1 MEIKNGKYKSSLV
14 FNFNRNILI
23 KLIYFFFMIDLI
35 NTDGC
40 FISNKTTITSQWLN
54 NIICLG
60 ATNLRYINFAT
71 FSNGDMI
78 VEATSTSDYSDR
90 IFYGIKSSGE
100 PFFSNDQY
108 HSKITISG
116 ETESNNARNEA
127 EIFIVTIDSKE
138 YVFSIGS
145 GSNIY
150 AELYDLSTCEVLS
163 QKLSTSLLS
172 TSKILSVRESASV
185 LTVSNKNYIIFPFLD
200 SDTDLYIKKIYF
212 SSTDIVN
219 NSPTISSYSISSKG
233 RAVSCFVTE
242 SNYIVCLFLHINI
255 MVLQYYHIG
264 IYDTNLNKQKEIV
277 TDYCTKDHGLFKDY
291 SDFSKCIH
299 LEGDIGVFIFFKA
312 SKVGILYVVDTYP
325 IIIFQK
331 ITSTSISDYLPE
343 ISLDKKEFHPYCLLN
358 DLIKISTTKLC
369 FISTSTSKEE
379 LYNVLINIFNTD
391 KVVLRYYTLDIYSKY
406 TFKFLYDMRLNLYN
420 NFISFAFSFCRQ
432 SSCEDDD
439 THYAGLM
446 IFSYPNGTD
455 YNLNLTKYIF
465 DNDDIDNLII
475 DLKDNVR
482 IDNNIFGLIYSGI
495 IIKAINNCDNMN
507 LFSSV
512 NTNTYISVSSQ
523 LEKDEKIKIIFS
535 SLYKVN
541 CLISYTYI
549 ITEPDFEVYNN
560 YAERYTDYG
569 TDTAD
574 IFNNAKSTYESRVLN
589 YYIKLDEN
597 LVRECSDENCDLCPE
612 NSLDYCLICKF
623 DYTKSNGVK
632 NCNPNTDLIDET
644 ETTNDKTELS
654 EDKTNNI
661 NTENQ
666 DEDSKEIIDST
677 EKFESTDIS
686 TTSTEK
692 QKSEENESD
701 TTKETTKNEETE
713 ESETDTTKETIKNE
727 KSQNNKESEIT
738 CSSDE
743 ILNNECD
750 NRKMTNEQV
759 SQIFSTI
766 KDNFLNKNYTGEN
779 TIIET
784 ENVILQI
791 STLED
796 QKNSDNSK
804 VSNIDLGDCEGIL
817 RTKYNISDEYPLIV
831 IKTDIKS
838 EDLSSTYVQ
847 YEIYHPVT
855 KIQLDLNY
863 CSEATIV
870 VSVPVNL
877 DNNTI
882 SLYDR
887 LSESGYN
894 LFDSE
899 DDFYNDICSTYTTE
913 NGTDLTLADRKS
925 EIYSTAENISMCQT
939 GCEFESYNKTTKKAK
954 CNCEAQTNSTE
965 TDISKIDFS
974 FSSIASSFLSTLKNS
989 NFLVLKCYKLV
1000 LTLTGIIK
1008 NKGRI
1013 IMTLIYLFY
1022 LITLIL
1028 FIIKDR
1034 TKIDYFI
1041 NIIIKNKTNE
1051 SNLPKK
1057 K

>member
-343 ISLDKKEFHPYCLLN
+343 ISLYKK
-358 DLIKISTTKLC
+358 
-369 FISTSTSKEE
+369 
-379 LYNVLINIFNTD
+379 
-391 KVVLRYYTLDIYSKY
+391 
-406 TFKFLYDMRLNLYN
+406 
-420 NFISFAFSFCRQ
+420 NFI
-432 SSCEDDD
+432 
-439 THYAGLM
+439 H
-446 IFSYPNGTD
+446 I
-455 YNLNLTKYIF
+455 
-465 DNDDIDNLII
+465 
-475 DLKDNVR
+475 
-482 IDNNIFGLIYSGI
+482 
-495 IIKAINNCDNMN
+495 
-507 LFSSV
+507 
-512 NTNTYISVSSQ
+512 
-523 LEKDEKIKIIFS
+523 
-535 SLYKVN
+535 
-541 CLISYTYI
+541 
-549 ITEPDFEVYNN
+549 VY
-560 YAERYTDYG
+560 
-569 TDTAD
+569 
-574 IFNNAKSTYESRVLN
+574 
-589 YYIKLDEN
+589 
-597 LVRECSDENCDLCPE
+597 
-612 NSLDYCLICKF
+612 
-623 DYTKSNGVK
+623 
-632 NCNPNTDLIDET
+632 
-644 ETTNDKTELS
+644 
-654 EDKTNNI
+654 
-661 NTENQ
+661 
-666 DEDSKEIIDST
+666 
-677 EKFESTDIS
+677 
-686 TTSTEK
+686 
-692 QKSEENESD
+692 
-701 TTKETTKNEETE
+701 
-713 ESETDTTKETIKNE
+713 
-727 KSQNNKESEIT
+727 
-738 CSSDE
+738 
-743 ILNNECD
+743 
-750 NRKMTNEQV
+750 
-759 SQIFSTI
+759 
-766 KDNFLNKNYTGEN
+766 
-779 TIIET
+779 
-784 ENVILQI
+784 
-791 STLED
+791 
-796 QKNSDNSK
+796 
-804 VSNIDLGDCEGIL
+804 
-817 RTKYNISDEYPLIV
+817 
-831 IKTDIKS
+831 
-838 EDLSSTYVQ
+838 
-847 YEIYHPVT
+847 
-855 KIQLDLNY
+855 
-863 CSEATIV
+863 
-870 VSVPVNL
+870 
-877 DNNTI
+877 
-882 SLYDR
+882 
-887 LSESGYN
+887 
-894 LFDSE
+894 
-899 DDFYNDICSTYTTE
+899 
-913 NGTDLTLADRKS
+913 
-925 EIYSTAENISMCQT
+925 
-939 GCEFESYNKTTKKAK
+939 
-954 CNCEAQTNSTE
+954 
-965 TDISKIDFS
+965 
-974 FSSIASSFLSTLKNS
+974 
-989 NFLVLKCYKLV
+989 
-1000 LTLTGIIK
+1000 
-1008 NKGRI
+1008 
-1013 IMTLIYLFY
+1013 
-1022 LITLIL
+1022 
-1028 FIIKDR
+1028 
-1034 TKIDYFI
+1034 
-1041 NIIIKNKTNE
+1041 
-1051 SNLPKK
+1051 
-1057 K
+1057 